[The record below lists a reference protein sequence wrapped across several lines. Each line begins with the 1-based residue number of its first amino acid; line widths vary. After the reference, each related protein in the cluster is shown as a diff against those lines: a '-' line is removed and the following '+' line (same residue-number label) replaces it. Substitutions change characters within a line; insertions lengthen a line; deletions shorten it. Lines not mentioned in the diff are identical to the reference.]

1 MFLDNLTGDFRTFAS
16 SIPFVF
22 VGLYLWVR
30 FLLGTV

>member
-1 MFLDNLTGDFRTFAS
+1 MFLENLTGSVTTFAS

-30 FLLGTV
+30 FVLGSL